1 MALNNFIGKRKWKAQ
16 FEAGRDAMAA
26 GNFQQAE
33 QNLQQ
38 ALEHAVNIS
47 ERDSSYGDTA
57 LLLGQVYRRTE
68 RLSEAD
74 DMSKKAFEYYSSVFG
89 PTDPRTIQAHLAIV
103 LSHPEESQQDG
114 DVVKATYEL
123 ARSQFGDASWQMIRT
138 ASLALPGFSSKER
151 EKVLADVQK
160 ACQSVLGEE
169 RMKLATWPGVAEE
182 FAMALSDQGYRELA
196 AKFMGLQLRMN
207 EERFGAKSQEAA
219 LARLNLGELFL
230 QAGMAHK
237 AEVAFSRSIEQLKL
251 KIGPRSPE
259 VQRATV
265 SLARA
270 LAQQK
275 KLDKAAP
282 HLTEALSLL
291 SSTQITERLDVL
303 AALLEQKC
311 LAAGT
316 DSERGAL
323 WQELESLWERSSDVA
338 MKERIFAGLMA
349 AQNRLQQAWELSS
362 ADRFL
367 HAVLARVRQWRGP
380 HHPDVALVM
389 MELCSC
395 AIGLGDNSKAESFLE
410 QSLALDEGV
419 DNVLRAAYHYARL
432 GDSNKASQQAN
443 QAKRLLK
450 TYPTGVDQGR
460 RQWRLSLAYLA
471 NGDLPQAREFSYLS
485 ERQLPESERLNAL
498 ATLGRIDVLEG
509 KFKHAVERFQSA
521 ASHMTDPY
529 DRSVTNLHLA
539 WVLTRIGQFTD
550 AREALKETEVLT
562 SMRPDHPV
570 AYQVLAVS
578 SQIAFYTGG
587 VYEGRELRGKVL
599 NFLRAGRH
607 EQTTRSLDI
616 LLLLEPFGPDDGPQE
631 LDIGTQILAATEF
644 PEKAMVVFPALDA
657 ASVGLRHVTRALNFQ
672 DQEELATERLNQYRE
687 RFFSFYQPD
696 HPVASV
702 VHLTY
707 AGLTSDEAERLKSLE
722 LAVRGLREL
731 SPTHISL
738 FPTLSKL
745 TESYIRAGNLE
756 AARSTCQSALE
767 FRQSP
772 RLVEWSQS
780 LEAGTLPALEG
791 EEPPKPAERPT
802 SVSLEK
808 EEDSAPQES
817 EELPVEPSAAATL
830 SIDPAPVRIHEPEP
844 DLVPEALFTEEED
857 DEDDDIA
864 NRSTADIKVPSA
876 IMEEEPTSPAPTPAP
891 AVAVSGGSGDL
902 AQLKLARFLSERAEA
917 PTPEETQEF
926 LNEVKARFGQEVQPN
941 LEARVLL
948 ALLFSDGAP
957 EAAVLWKD
965 ALALVPDDAEG
976 ILLLEN
982 RARDAGSWSLVV
994 QTIKEK
1000 LGRENQRYGE
1010 NAVETLETQMR
1021 LAKALEAQGRADD
1034 AYRRLTM
1041 VAEILRSWFGARS
1054 RRLLEPL
1061 AELIRVA
1068 ESLND
1073 VQAAFEHQLERHR
1086 LLEAADG
1093 DAEELFNSRI
1103 SLLPIRGRL
1112 GQMEELLQEAASCE
1126 QELMG
1131 FKSHAA
1137 SEFVRV
1143 LLLAANRADGL
1154 HWRSD
1159 VASVLLETALR
1170 VLPENE
1176 VSLGCQV
1183 RIALA
1188 ECQFRKDYRSQARRV
1203 RDEAIKKAGSLDAD
1217 ARAEMLYLAAESCMR
1232 IHDVDQARSLAEKV
1246 LEERIAQAGRKDL
1259 WAGRALLVMA
1269 EADLKTYRLEGTETA
1284 IGMSAPSLQGTRYWS
1299 DALAL
1304 KLQALFFLNRFQEA
1318 DQILDGMSPER
1329 ALDLRLKLSI
1339 WKGDAQE
1346 YLRQMMEEPDS
1357 LLAQRWTNLESLGL
1371 DHAVTILEFLSKTG
1385 QVALLTE
1392 GYARIADRAD
1402 SVLQSDLRF
1411 ARLKIVEARLSFWM
1425 SKWEETAFNLQRIIE
1440 LIPEGAISF
1449 PDGLLA
1455 NAIRIALLT
1464 CYLRDGRS
1472 SAALMQAQQGAS
1484 ESAELLGEEDLRA
1497 VAFRM
1502 RLAQCAQALGQLED
1516 ALEILDEI
1524 MEPIQELLGESHV
1537 LLRDVYRTFAQT
1549 FLKMGDLES
1558 ARMSAEEAL
1567 RINTECRGLSI
1578 HLLHDLELCA
1588 DIEAE
1593 EELSEAVNILDT
1605 ALTYCKEVL
1614 PEGHLYIEQLGNKRD
1629 TLQTREEE
1637 APVPEQS
1644 LVSPE
1649 DEDAADAKGGG
1660 VEESIDSAEALFTPE
1675 AEDLEDEPDQSD
1687 QPEVVDSAETLFAP
1701 VEEQDELEEDDF
1713 DDLELSP
1720 EESAELAAA
1729 GLLELE
1735 ESRSGARRGEDESLE
1750 TPPEEAS
1757 TGTLEVDNLFDP
1769 IPGEAAEG
1777 EEVAE
1782 PVEEEGDE
1790 EAEEVAELEDAEDDD
1805 EEAEEVAELVEDE
1818 DDEEAEKVAE
1828 FEEDEDDDEEAEEV
1842 AELVEDEDDDEEA
1855 EEVAELVED
1864 EDDDE
1869 EAEEVAE
1876 LVEDEDDEEEA
1887 EEVAEFVEDEDDDE
1901 EAEEV
1906 AELVEDED
1914 DEEAE
1919 EVAELV
1925 EDEDDD
1931 EEAEEVA
1938 ELEEDEVDEE
1948 AEEVAELVEDEV
1960 DEGAEEVAELVEDED
1975 DEEADEVA
1983 ELVED
1988 EDDDEEAEEVAELV
2002 EDEDDDEE
2010 AEEVAELVEDED
2022 DDEEAEE
2029 VAELVEDEDD
2039 EEAEKVAE
2047 LEEDEDDDEEAEEV
2061 AELVEDEDDEEAEE
2075 VAELVEDEDDD
2086 EEAEEVAELEE
2097 DEVDEEA
2104 EEVAELVEDEDD
2116 DEEAEEVAELVEDD
2130 DDEEAEEVAEL
2141 VEDEDDDEEAEE
2153 VAELEEDEVDEG
2165 AEEVAELVED
2175 EDDEEAD
2182 EVAELE
2188 EDDDDEEA
2196 EEVAELVE
2204 DEDDEEAE
2212 EVAELVEDEDDDE
2225 EAEEVAELVEDEDDE
2240 EAEEVAELV
2249 EDEDDE
2255 EAEEVAELVEDED
2268 DEEAEEVAE
2277 LVEDEDDEEAE
2288 EVAELEEGE
2297 DEEEEVAEVVEDE
2310 DDEEGQEDS
2319 GLGWPAAAV
2328 EVSEDSGEEESDA
2341 PPRPYRVSAQSVP
2354 GRFVSTS
2361 SSVELQLDFPEVPLR
2376 LPHISEDATEA
2387 EESIEESVEESQEES
2402 QELVSEETFNQE
2414 QLFESDE
2421 VSVEVSEDE
2430 VEPVESSISIE
2441 RILEISDPESN
2452 LLPLAPVF
2460 FLPVPWREATEAP
2473 FDNEF
2478 DGLYQSFQAAFSK
2491 GMAWRP
2497 VVEEAVSTARLK
2509 PSHASGYFLFLLGAQ
2524 LEKSGHLHTADI
2536 CLATAI
2542 ELLDQGSPFGAACHL
2557 AGRVAGRRGELSRAL
2572 EYFERSAELAGEAE
2586 LAVLKIDA
2594 AECHL
2599 GMGRPE
2605 EALLGFEEVFE
2616 YLAENAP
2623 KVQALAV
2630 QAKMAQIHLL
2640 IGDPDTSLAL
2650 AEQTRKNLSPKNA
2663 GTYRVLGRILLS
2675 RAFARLGR
2683 HELAKELAEK
2693 AWEGAEP
2700 WSAKRKDGRRIAISN
2715 LVDIYCLNGEF
2726 EAAQKLLAE
2735 SGLTGWGLAEA
2746 EVLLRAGH
2754 VACALGQ
2761 RDRARTYL
2769 HLGKSFMERFQSP
2782 ALWRSCFLELEAE
2795 INLQEGEYLKAQ
2807 ANSKAALTVFERE
2820 ATGPV
2825 DRSRHIVRAAKIM
2838 AAQGEFDTAREM
2850 LEQAHSLRDLHLGS
2864 DHPHTS
2870 SVEGLTAVLG

>member
-1876 LVEDEDDEEEA
+1876 LVEDEDDEE
-1887 EEVAEFVEDEDDDE
+1887 
-1901 EAEEV
+1901 
-1906 AELVEDED
+1906 
-1914 DEEAE
+1914 AE

-1988 EDDDEEAEEVAELV
+1988 ED
-2002 EDEDDDEE
+2002 
-2010 AEEVAELVEDED
+2010 
-2022 DDEEAEE
+2022 
-2029 VAELVEDEDD
+2029 
-2039 EEAEKVAE
+2039 
-2047 LEEDEDDDEEAEEV
+2047 
-2061 AELVEDEDDEEAEE
+2061 
-2075 VAELVEDEDDD
+2075 
-2086 EEAEEVAELEE
+2086 
-2097 DEVDEEA
+2097 
-2104 EEVAELVEDEDD
+2104 
-2116 DEEAEEVAELVEDD
+2116 
-2130 DDEEAEEVAEL
+2130 
-2141 VEDEDDDEEAEE
+2141 
-2153 VAELEEDEVDEG
+2153 
-2165 AEEVAELVED
+2165 
-2175 EDDEEAD
+2175 
-2182 EVAELE
+2182 
-2188 EDDDDEEA
+2188 
-2196 EEVAELVE
+2196 
-2204 DEDDEEAE
+2204 
-2212 EVAELVEDEDDDE
+2212 
-2225 EAEEVAELVEDEDDE
+2225 
-2240 EAEEVAELV
+2240 
-2249 EDEDDE
+2249 DDE